1 MEDVSA
7 NLLFQFFDILK
18 YVKYVFQNIES
29 IGSEEPKHFVPLIV
43 LVIRERFSFFFL
55 VCTSNNWKINKEKI
69 VEKTCVIT
77 RASHR
82 AHAYGRQDL

>member
-1 MEDVSA
+1 MKDVSA

-29 IGSEEPKHFVPLIV
+29 ICSEEPKHFVPLIV

-69 VEKTCVIT
+69 VENVEKHVSSSEHPTV
-77 RASHR
+77 
-82 AHAYGRQDL
+82 